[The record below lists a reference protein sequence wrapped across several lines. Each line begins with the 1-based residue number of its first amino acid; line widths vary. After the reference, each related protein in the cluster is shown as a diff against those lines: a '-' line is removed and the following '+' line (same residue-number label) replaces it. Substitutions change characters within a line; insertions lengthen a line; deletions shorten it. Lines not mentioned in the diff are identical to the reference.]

1 MFEELLVKMNKLQ
14 RALGIGALVLTAN
27 LTVNLFYNNYYIGE
41 EVNRLRNN
49 ENKVYSKLKE
59 ATGKLSFLASLDC
72 RTNRCLQ
79 EKSRLENEI
88 EWYNVEVKHLQN
100 LVNDLLTDNYKKSK
114 KAIDRGLVYG
124 YFKR

>member
-1 MFEELLVKMNKLQ
+1 MNKLQ

-27 LTVNLFYNNYYIGE
+27 FTVNLFYNNHYVGDK
-41 EVNRLRNN
+41 VSRVRNSEN
-49 ENKVYSKLKE
+49 EIYAKLKE

-72 RTNRCLQ
+72 TTNRCLQ

-88 EWYNVEVKHLQN
+88 EWYNVEGKQIQK
-100 LVNDLLTDNYKKSK
+100 LVYDLLINDHKKLK

-124 YFKR
+124 YFTK